1 MFVHLSPTYF
11 ITIIRHLVANWNVY
25 LSSFV
30 VNFLL
35 SFCTFVSLSLSFYF
49 IYSLSLSL
57 IISTFLSLSHYFYF
71 SFSLFLLRSLSIHP
85 SLFFSLSLSLSTSI
99 SHYSSFSLFLSLL
112 LSLSIHP
119 SLSLSHFLSVCF
131 LSILLSIFIP
141 SYFSVTSILY
151 LLSHVYFFLRL
162 SVNLSPVYFLSL
174 IDNSHED
181 R

>member
-49 IYSLSLSL
+49 IYSLSL
-57 IISTFLSLSHYFYF
+57 THYFYF
-71 SFSLFLLRSLSIHP
+71 SISVSLFLL
-85 SLFFSLSLSLSTSI
+85 FFLSLSTSI
-99 SHYSSFSLFLSLL
+99 SLYSSFSLFLTLTFSFYFDLSLFVL
-112 LSLSIHP
+112 LSFSLSPSISLYSSFFI
-119 SLSLSHFLSVCF
+119 SLSLSLCLFSFHLTVYFHSFIFFCHLYFVSLVACVFLSPSVCEPF
-131 LSILLSIFIP
+131 ASLLSF
-141 SYFSVTSILY
+141 SYRQFS
-151 LLSHVYFFLRL
+151 R
-162 SVNLSPVYFLSL
+162 
-174 IDNSHED
+174 